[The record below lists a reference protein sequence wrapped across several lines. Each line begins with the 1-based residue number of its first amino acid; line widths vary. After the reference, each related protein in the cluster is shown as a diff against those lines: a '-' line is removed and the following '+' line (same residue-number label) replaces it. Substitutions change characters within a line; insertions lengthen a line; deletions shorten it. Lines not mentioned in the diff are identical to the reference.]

1 MASSEG
7 VEGMGNKLVQ
17 SAAIALTLIG
27 TKAAFAA
34 DAHNGHIIAKRW
46 CSSCHLIE
54 PGQKGPTTEAT
65 PFATIA
71 KRGGFDAAKL
81 AFFLL
86 DPHPKMPN
94 MQLTRSE
101 AADITAYIS
110 TLRSSRTR

>member
-1 MASSEG
+1 M
-7 VEGMGNKLVQ
+7 
-17 SAAIALTLIG
+17 IG
-27 TKAAFAA
+27 TNAAFAA
-34 DAHNGHIIAKRW
+34 DPYSGHMIVKRW
-46 CSSCHLIE
+46 CASCHLVE

-71 KRGGFDAAKL
+71 EQDGFDAAKL

-101 AADITAYIS
+101 AADIAAYIS
-110 TLRSSRTR
+110 TLRSGRSR

>member
-1 MASSEG
+1 ML
-7 VEGMGNKLVQ
+7 GNKLVQ
-17 SAAIALTLIG
+17 SAAIALTIVG
-27 TKAAFAA
+27 TNAAFAA
-34 DAHNGHIIAKRW
+34 DPYSGLTIVKRW
-46 CSSCHLIE
+46 CSSCHLVE
-54 PGQKGPTTEAT
+54 HGQKGPTTEAT

-101 AADITAYIS
+101 AADIAAYIS
-110 TLRSSRTR
+110 TLRSGRTR

>member
-1 MASSEG
+1 
-7 VEGMGNKLVQ
+7 MGNKLGQ
-17 SAAIALTLIG
+17 SAAIALTIIG
-27 TKAAFAA
+27 TNAAFAA
-34 DAHNGHIIAKRW
+34 NPYSGHTIVKRW
-46 CSSCHLIE
+46 CSSCHLVE
-54 PGQKGPTTEAT
+54 RGQKGSTTEAT

-101 AADITAYIS
+101 AADIAAYIS
-110 TLRSSRTR
+110 TLRSGRTR